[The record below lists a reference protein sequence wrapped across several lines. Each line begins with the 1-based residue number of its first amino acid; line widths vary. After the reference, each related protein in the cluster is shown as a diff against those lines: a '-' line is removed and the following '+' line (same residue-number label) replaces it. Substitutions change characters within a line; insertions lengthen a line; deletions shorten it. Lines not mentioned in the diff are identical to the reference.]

1 MEKFIISAYNP
12 FTKEKRVEAIV
23 PYNSVIKEQKRINR
37 KYFHDAF
44 TIVLTEK
51 Q

>member
-12 FTKEKRVEAIV
+12 YTKEKRVEAIV
-23 PYNSVIKEQKRINR
+23 PFNQVYKEQKRINT
-37 KYFHDAF
+37 KYYHDAF

-51 Q
+51 K